1 MSDEPAR
8 LPARAGEF
16 IDRKRPLT
24 FTFEGRAYGG
34 FAGDTVASAL
44 IANGVALLSRSFKY
58 HRPRGILSLASCEAN
73 TLVEVNGTPNVF
85 AERHVLKDG
94 DRVRAQNY
102 AGSLAHDRH
111 AWIGAFGRFLP
122 VGFYYRAFFKPQG
135 FTQALPRQV

>member
-1 MSDEPAR
+1 
-8 LPARAGEF
+8 
-16 IDRKRPLT
+16 LT

-44 IANGVALLSRSFKY
+44 TANGVTILSRSFKY

-73 TLVEVNGTPNVF
+73 TLVAVNGTPNVF
-85 AERHVLKDG
+85 AERHALRDG

-122 VGFYYRAFFKPQG
+122 WVSITVRSFGRAAPG
-135 FTQALPRQV
+135 ASGSPISAASQVSAASM